1 MKHQINKL
9 SKNKV
14 FGSQIIIL
22 ITTTENGRAKDGEI
36 INKEGIKD
44 AQIIEGIDKIE
55 MASLAKMCITKIM
68 EIGKEGIWNVSI
80 TEKKTS

>member
-1 MKHQINKL
+1 
-9 SKNKV
+9 
-14 FGSQIIIL
+14 
-22 ITTTENGRAKDGEI
+22 
-36 INKEGIKD
+36 
-44 AQIIEGIDKIE
+44 